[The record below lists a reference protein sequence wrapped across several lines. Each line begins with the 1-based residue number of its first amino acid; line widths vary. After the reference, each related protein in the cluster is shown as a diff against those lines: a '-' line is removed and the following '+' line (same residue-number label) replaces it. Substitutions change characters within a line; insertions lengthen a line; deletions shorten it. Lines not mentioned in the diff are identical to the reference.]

1 LNTSFIIVV
10 YTYLKSNLPF
20 FRDGLITVL
29 QKFDSPNTSSSIR
42 TVIIR
47 AEPTLAGFLKTLN
60 AEYTKIQ
67 DALLS
72 MLCQVLTGNSFELM
86 LSVATV
92 EGKMKTFVSRLIKC
106 NECSKQ
112 ISEVPGK
119 TATTRALLFEISFLM
134 LCSIVQTYG
143 PDVSINNSVKYI
155 SFIYI

>member
-1 LNTSFIIVV
+1 MS
-10 YTYLKSNLPF
+10 S
-20 FRDGLITVL
+20 L
-29 QKFDSPNTSSSIR
+29 QNFDSPNASSSIR

-60 AEYTKIQ
+60 AEYSKIQ

-92 EGKMKTFVSRLIKC
+92 EGKMKIFVSRLIKC

-143 PDVSINNSVKYI
+143 PDVSIH
-155 SFIYI
+155 